1 MFTPGVTISEDGLGF
16 TGTSHVELGSWLLP
30 ASSPAETLQLS
41 FSSGA
46 GAGLLLWRGQ
56 GAGQGAGEGAGK
68 DFLLLHIRDGRP
80 VLQYEL
86 GGGRGK

>member
-1 MFTPGVTISEDGLGF
+1 MFTQGVTISDDGLGF

-56 GAGQGAGEGAGK
+56 GAGQGAGQGE

>member
-1 MFTPGVTISEDGLGF
+1 MFTPGVTISKDGLGF

-46 GAGLLLWRGQ
+46 GAGQ
-56 GAGQGAGEGAGK
+56 GK

>member
-56 GAGQGAGEGAGK
+56 EAGQ

>member
-1 MFTPGVTISEDGLGF
+1 M
-16 TGTSHVELGSWLLP
+16 ELGSWLLP

-56 GAGQGAGEGAGK
+56 GAGK